1 MKFFFILLLFLN
13 VSLNA
18 ETIKWNSN
26 YEEAHKEAL
35 KENKILMVLLM
46 ESNSKE
52 CDKIL
57 TTTFKEQEYIKKIN
71 ELFVS
76 VLITKGQKESYPIEM
91 LYTMTYPSIFF
102 LNTQELF
109 VGNNIYGYISP
120 EAFKIHL
127 KLYD

>member
-1 MKFFFILLLFLN
+1 MKYFFIMWLLWN
-13 VSLNA
+13 VSLSA
-18 ETIKWNSN
+18 ETIRWNSN
-26 YEEAHKEAL
+26 YEAAHKEAL
-35 KENKILMVLLM
+35 KENKMLMVLLI

-52 CDKIL
+52 CNKIL
-57 TTTFKEQEYIKKIN
+57 TTTFKEQEYIKRIN

-91 LYTMTYPSIFF
+91 LYTMSYPSIFF

-120 EAFKIHL
+120 EAFKMHL
-127 KLYD
+127 KLYE